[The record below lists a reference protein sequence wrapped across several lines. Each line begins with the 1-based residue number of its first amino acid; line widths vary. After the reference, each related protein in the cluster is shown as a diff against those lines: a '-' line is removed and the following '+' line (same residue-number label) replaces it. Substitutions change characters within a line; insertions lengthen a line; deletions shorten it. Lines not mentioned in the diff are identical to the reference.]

1 MNILV
6 RERIGSLNMSSL
18 AKKRSKLRRKN
29 NGERERESMSGM
41 KATDILM
48 RTRSFSGDKKGAS

>member
-6 RERIGSLNMSSL
+6 RERFGTLNMSSL

-29 NGERERESMSGM
+29 NRDREREHERYEGN
-41 KATDILM
+41 
-48 RTRSFSGDKKGAS
+48 RHPNEDKKLQWI

>member
-6 RERIGSLNMSSL
+6 RERFGTLNMSSL

-29 NGERERESMSGM
+29 NRDRESMRGM

-48 RTRSFSGDKKGAS
+48 RTRSFSGYKKDAS